1 MVTPPNDSGTKA
13 ARMIAFFKVHKRAIA
28 LLLILVWTALLLIM
42 ES

>member
-28 LLLILVWTALLLIM
+28 LLILVWTALLLIM